1 MPRESLVRWVI
12 GTRLM
17 GTRLMSRCDFRW
29 MLAFGDFDHGGLE
42 QAASVIILVG
52 PVSGLQI
59 FGIDRQ
65 GFHDFGVAFDGDDDG
80 AFVDPIAAAG
90 CSGQDLS
97 AIGEG

>member
-1 MPRESLVRWVI
+1 ME
-12 GTRLM
+12 
-17 GTRLMSRCDFRW
+17 DFNR
-29 MLAFGDFDHGGLE
+29 MLFRG
-42 QAASVIILVG
+42 QAG
-52 PVSGLQI
+52 PEWIHRNFIRAQSQGLQI

-97 AIGEG
+97 AIGER

>member
-1 MPRESLVRWVI
+1 
-12 GTRLM
+12 
-17 GTRLMSRCDFRW
+17 
-29 MLAFGDFDHGGLE
+29 
-42 QAASVIILVG
+42 VIILVG

-97 AIGEG
+97 AIGER